1 MDHQSHGKV
10 RRYKN
15 LGCLVSHLPGGF
27 FFFLLM
33 LEQKLAQVPE
43 AKPEIEIVR
52 WDTALEET
60 SSHAVGL

>member
-1 MDHQSHGKV
+1 
-10 RRYKN
+10 
-15 LGCLVSHLPGGF
+15 
-27 FFFLLM
+27 M

-60 SSHAVGL
+60 PSHAFGLRRRK